1 MAKIRVPAT
10 TANMGPGFDV
20 LGMALNLYNDI
31 VIRER
36 KGETRVYNEGV
47 LSEEDYRENM
57 IYTSLIKALDKYNYK
72 YDGFEI
78 RVARCSIPISRGLGS
93 SSACIVGGI
102 YAANALM
109 GYVMSDDDIIDMA
122 TEIEGHPDNVVPAA
136 LGGMVASLTVD
147 GKVTYSRVNVPKKL
161 RFITMIP
168 SFKVSTAMAR
178 EVMPSSY
185 SKADVV
191 FNISR
196 VAMLINAMNNEELD
210 KLRVCF
216 GDRIHE
222 PYRKTLIEN
231 ADLIFEKAREFG
243 ALGEFVSGSG
253 STLMTVSDKA
263 DANRIKK
270 QMEEFLS
277 TIEGNWIV
285 KILEPDFEGVRELHD
300 SEEFQKAIG

>member
-31 VIRER
+31 VVRER
-36 KGETRVYNEGV
+36 KGETRIYNEGV

-57 IYTSLIKALDKYNYK
+57 IYTSIIKALDRFNYK

-78 RVARCSIPISRGLGS
+78 RVTRCGIPISRGLGS

-109 GYVMSDDDIIDMA
+109 GYVMNDDDIIDMA
-122 TEIEGHPDNVVPAA
+122 TEIEGHPDNVVPAV

-147 GKVTYSRVNVPKKL
+147 GKVTYSRVNVSKKL

-168 SFKVSTAMAR
+168 SFMVSTAMAR

-196 VAMLINAMNNEELD
+196 VAMLINVMNNEELD

-222 PYRKTLIEN
+222 PYRKALIEN
-231 ADLIFEKAREFG
+231 ADLIFGKAREFG

-263 DANRIKK
+263 DASRIKK
-270 QMEEFLS
+270 QMVEFIS

-300 SEEFQKAIG
+300 SEEFQKAIL

>member
-1 MAKIRVPAT
+1 
-10 TANMGPGFDV
+10 
-20 LGMALNLYNDI
+20 
-31 VIRER
+31 
-36 KGETRVYNEGV
+36 
-47 LSEEDYRENM
+47 
-57 IYTSLIKALDKYNYK
+57 
-72 YDGFEI
+72 
-78 RVARCSIPISRGLGS
+78 
-93 SSACIVGGI
+93 
-102 YAANALM
+102 
-109 GYVMSDDDIIDMA
+109 MA

-136 LGGMVASLTVD
+136 LGGMVASLTLD

-178 EVMPSSY
+178 EVMPSAY

-196 VAMLINAMNNEELD
+196 VSMLINAMNNEELD

-231 ADLIFEKAREFG
+231 ADLIFVQEFG

-253 STLMTVSDKA
+253 STLMAVSDKA

-277 TIEGNWIV
+277 TIGGNWIV